1 MTPSRDAFSYAAIR
15 VVPDIEREEFLNS
28 GLILFCRPRRF
39 LRARTALDEAALRA
53 VHPGCD
59 VDGIQRQLALVERI
73 AAGAADAGPIARL
86 DLSERFHWLTAA
98 RSTLVQPG
106 PIHTGVT
113 DDAAATFE
121 HLFAVLVER

>member
-1 MTPSRDAFSYAAIR
+1 
-15 VVPDIEREEFLNS
+15 
-28 GLILFCRPRRF
+28 
-39 LRARTALDEAALRA
+39 